1 MASLHTISFQSLSR
15 EKIID
20 MRHYSTP
27 SSLLLL
33 CCAVQQ
39 QYTQAAPYEH
49 GDRNDPDDLA
59 KFANGHDMTTG
70 DDIVTYELPWW
81 HPEIEWAIINEVR
94 RGETYYV

>member
-1 MASLHTISFQSLSR
+1 
-15 EKIID
+15 

-39 QYTQAAPYEH
+39 HYYTQAAPYEH

-94 RGETYYV
+94 PNPVCRYISC